1 MSEIDISLF
10 KWCDP
15 SAIDELEEKTDVVE
29 VLGYEDFLK
38 IPLTEQY
45 EKNKAL
51 REERIK
57 KDIEEAKKQAEK
69 ALDTSK
75 GLADDDK
82 TSNAVFDT
90 INFTEH
96 LELD

>member
-1 MSEIDISLF
+1 MSVISSEIDLSLF
-10 KWCDP
+10 KWCDQ
-15 SAIDELEEKTDVVE
+15 SAIDELEEKTENIE

-38 IPLTEQY
+38 IPVTEQY
-45 EKNKAL
+45 EKNKAI

-57 KDIEEAKKQAEK
+57 KDIEEAKKQAEE
-69 ALDTSK
+69 
-75 GLADDDK
+75 
-82 TSNAVFDT
+82 NAVFDT

>member
-1 MSEIDISLF
+1 MSVISSEIDLSLF
-10 KWCDP
+10 KWCDQ
-15 SAIDELEEKTDVVE
+15 SAIDELEEKTENIE

-38 IPLTEQY
+38 IPVTEQY
-45 EKNKAL
+45 EKNKAI

-57 KDIEEAKKQAEK
+57 KDIEEAKKQAE
-69 ALDTSK
+69 D
-75 GLADDDK
+75 
-82 TSNAVFDT
+82 NNVFDT

>member
-1 MSEIDISLF
+1 MSEIDLSLF

-15 SAIDELEEKTDVVE
+15 SAIDELEEKTETIE
-29 VLGYEDFLK
+29 VLGYEEFLK
-38 IPLTEQY
+38 IPVTEIY

-57 KDIEEAKKQAEK
+57 KDIEEAKKQEEENNK
-69 ALDTSK
+69 S
-75 GLADDDK
+75 
-82 TSNAVFDT
+82 SNDVFDT

>member
-1 MSEIDISLF
+1 MSVISSEIDLSLF
-10 KWCDP
+10 KWCDQ
-15 SAIDELEEKTDVVE
+15 SAIDELEEKTENIE

-38 IPLTEQY
+38 IPVTEQY
-45 EKNKAL
+45 EKNKAI

-57 KDIEEAKKQAEK
+57 KDIEEAKKQAEESNK
-69 ALDTSK
+69 K
-75 GLADDDK
+75 
-82 TSNAVFDT
+82 SNAVFDT

>member
-1 MSEIDISLF
+1 MSVISSEIDLSLF
-10 KWCDP
+10 KWCDQ
-15 SAIDELEEKTDVVE
+15 SAIDELEEKTENIE

-38 IPLTEQY
+38 IPVTEIY
-45 EKNKAL
+45 EKNKAI

-57 KDIEEAKKQAEK
+57 KDIEEAKKQAEEN
-69 ALDTSK
+69 
-75 GLADDDK
+75 DK
-82 TSNAVFDT
+82 SSNAVFDT

>member
-1 MSEIDISLF
+1 MSVISSEIDLSLF
-10 KWCDP
+10 KWADP

-45 EKNKAL
+45 EKNKAI

-57 KDIEEAKKQAEK
+57 KDIEEAKKQAEENDK
-69 ALDTSK
+69 A
-75 GLADDDK
+75 
-82 TSNAVFDT
+82 SNAVFDT

>member
-45 EKNKAL
+45 EKNKAV

-57 KDIEEAKKQAEK
+57 KILKKQK
-69 ALDTSK
+69 NK
-75 GLADDDK
+75 RK
-82 TSNAVFDT
+82 KMKKK
-90 INFTEH
+90 
-96 LELD
+96 

>member
-1 MSEIDISLF
+1 MSDIDLSLF

-15 SAIDELEEKTDVVE
+15 SAIDELEEKTDVVK

-45 EKNKAL
+45 EKNKAV
-51 REERIK
+51 REERIN
-57 KDIEEAKKQAEK
+57 KDTEEAEKQEEENN
-69 ALDTSK
+69 
-75 GLADDDK
+75 K

>member
-1 MSEIDISLF
+1 MSIIPEGKINDPKLHLGSSEIDLSLF

-45 EKNKAL
+45 EKNKAV

-57 KDIEEAKKQAEK
+57 KEIEEAKQR
-69 ALDTSK
+69 
-75 GLADDDK
+75 
-82 TSNAVFDT
+82 
-90 INFTEH
+90 
-96 LELD
+96 ELDYMANKPSEK

>member
-57 KDIEEAKKQAEK
+57 KDIEEAKKQEEENN
-69 ALDTSK
+69 
-75 GLADDDK
+75 K

>member
-1 MSEIDISLF
+1 ML
-10 KWCDP
+10 
-15 SAIDELEEKTDVVE
+15 LNR
-29 VLGYEDFLK
+29 YEDFLK

-45 EKNKAL
+45 EKNKAI

-57 KDIEEAKKQAEK
+57 KDIEEAKKQEEENEK
-69 ALDTSK
+69 K
-75 GLADDDK
+75 NDDDK

-90 INFTEH
+90 INFIEH